1 MVGVVKVMAT
11 SFKRIC
17 ARTVVLR
24 APEQAADPYLCQKL
38 WDTHRQVWVNFLW
51 GHCSILLGPGAHK
64 VLVVPSKSLFPQSC
78 IMSVIKSHWSPKSD
92 SLEVLTPF
100 AKSPGWEI
108 CCGS

>member
-1 MVGVVKVMAT
+1 MKIMVT
-11 SFKRIC
+11 SFKMSC
-17 ARTVVLR
+17 ACPVAGAL
-24 APEQAADPYLCQKL
+24 LL
-38 WDTHRQVWVNFLW
+38 THAFAGDSWTRNRQVWVNFLW